1 MALADALAEQ
11 YACGTSTV
19 HEFWHEI
26 PSMGGVFFVH
36 NTSPS
41 RLEMRNARL
50 RVMTGLATAALCA
63 FALTSNA
70 QNTNTPTT
78 SDPTAQTQAPTTTA
92 QPATPTGDA
101 SVPAPADAGT
111 NSTVTR
117 STATD
122 VTTTDNTTTTTSFP
136 GGFWGIVAVGVLVLL
151 ALFGL
156 FRGRDRTVVRDT
168 YTTNTVN
175 PPVTTRTTGTGTA
188 VGDRTLN
195 TRVASS
201 SGTSSRV
208 DDSNARS

>member
-1 MALADALAEQ
+1 
-11 YACGTSTV
+11 
-19 HEFWHEI
+19 
-26 PSMGGVFFVH
+26 
-36 NTSPS
+36 
-41 RLEMRNARL
+41 MRNARL
-50 RVMTGLATAALCA
+50 RVMTGLAGAALCA

-70 QNTNTPTT
+70 HNTNTPQT
-78 SDPTAQTQAPTTTA
+78 SEPTAQTQAPAPTA
-92 QPATPTGDA
+92 QPSTPTGDA
-101 SVPAPADAGT
+101 SVPAPADAGGT

-136 GGFWGIVAVGVLVLL
+136 GGVWGIVAVGVLVLL

-175 PPVTTRTTGTGTA
+175 PPVTTRPTGMGTA
-188 VGDRTLN
+188 TADRTLN

-208 DDSNARS
+208 DDSSARS